1 MNQQNYIDAVFKTS
15 INIMRGNTW
24 QWPEGWDTARK
35 LQFLN
40 NSLLYAKQYEFWEE
54 AAIIRD
60 VKESIEKETGSL
72 PSNSEQ

>member
-1 MNQQNYIDAVFKTS
+1 MNQQNYIDAVFKSS

-24 QWPEGWDTARK
+24 QWPDSWDTARK
-35 LQFLN
+35 LQFLH

-60 VKESIEKETGSL
+60 VRESIEKETGSL